1 MRTDFEAEGRDRN
14 RVVKALPPATLAAA
28 ERLAGRVGLR
38 QNGGGGRP
46 DLYLCHTVCELG
58 ATKMVDSLR
67 VIGSFMKRNP
77 GEVVILFIEP
87 YVPPAAIAK
96 VFADAGLDRYV
107 ATLRHDAPLPTL
119 GELVRSGRRLIVFT
133 EADADGTVPWYLDG
147 FSFVQDTPL
156 KATRRS
162 QLRCT
167 LYRGG
172 TDSPLLMLNN
182 WADVFP
188 PQRRA
193 NIPFNQESFIL
204 ARARRCARERGL
216 PVNLIADDHYD
227 QGGLVAAVAQLNRER
242 FAAVAAERRRLATAA
257 SAGG

>member
-1 MRTDFEAEGRDRN
+1 M
-14 RVVKALPPATLAAA
+14 
-28 ERLAGRVGLR
+28 
-38 QNGGGGRP
+38 
-46 DLYLCHTVCELG
+46 
-58 ATKMVDSLR
+58 
-67 VIGSFMKRNP
+67 
-77 GEVVILFIEP
+77 
-87 YVPPAAIAK
+87 
-96 VFADAGLDRYV
+96 
-107 ATLRHDAPLPTL
+107 
-119 GELVRSGRRLIVFT
+119 
-133 EADADGTVPWYLDG
+133 DG